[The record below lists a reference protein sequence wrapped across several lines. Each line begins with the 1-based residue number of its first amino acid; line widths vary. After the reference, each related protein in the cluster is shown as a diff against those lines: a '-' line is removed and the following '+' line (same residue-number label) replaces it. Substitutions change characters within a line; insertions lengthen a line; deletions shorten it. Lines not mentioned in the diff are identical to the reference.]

1 MSTTTIE
8 GLQNLDGITWDAA
21 RLNRACGAPAKLGH
35 LAAQD
40 LSLTET
46 AFAEKFGISRGVK
59 LLSCDLGPIFSIT
72 AG

>member
-1 MSTTTIE
+1 MSTTTNE
-8 GLQNLDGITWDAA
+8 GLQNLDGVTWDAA
-21 RLNRACGAPAKLGH
+21 RLNRACGALAKLGH

-46 AFAEKFGISRGVK
+46 AFAEKFGTSCGKR
-59 LLSCDLGPIFSIT
+59 LPSCDPGPIFSIT